1 MFDFVRKHNK
11 VMQVMLFLVVVPS
24 FIGFGVSGYNRY
36 RERGDAVAK
45 VDGHEIMQA
54 DWDAAHRQE
63 VERLRSQMPD
73 LDPKLVDSPLAKYGT
88 LERLVRDR
96 VIAAAADKERLTA
109 SDSAVLREEQQ
120 VLAPFKRP
128 DGRLDMD
135 KVREAL
141 GARGMNLP
149 MFEENLRSDLTA
161 RQVMQGVMA
170 TSFATPAQAAPSL
183 NAFFERR
190 EAQVARFDPKD
201 YASQVNPTDAD
212 VEAFYKAHPEQFQAP
227 EQASV
232 DYLVLDLDAVKKGI
246 TVNEADLKTYYEQ
259 NIAKYSVPEQRR
271 ASHIL
276 IAVPKGASQA
286 DKDKAKARAEE
297 LLAQVKKNPD
307 SFAEVAKK
315 NSQDPGSAPNGGDLD
330 WQTRGA
336 FVKPVEDAMFSLKKG
351 EISGIVESEF
361 GYHIIKLN
369 DVREGKQKSFEEVR
383 PELEAQLKQ
392 QQAQRKFAEVAETF
406 SNTVYEQSDSLKPA
420 ADKLKLPIQTA
431 TNVQRTPARGATG
444 ALANP
449 KFLAALFSS
458 DSLEKKRNTEAVE
471 VAPSTLVSGHV
482 TQYVP
487 AHTLPL
493 AEVKDKARERV
504 IAVRSADLAK
514 KDGMAKLAAWKAN
527 PASAQLPAAV
537 LVSRQQTQQQP
548 APVVDAALRADP
560 AALPSFSGVDLGEQG
575 YAVVKVDKVVPRD
588 PPPPEQAKAELQQYE
603 RWWASAEGLA
613 YYNLLKT
620 RFKAQILVAKPQQD
634 AAATKGQ

>member
-24 FIGFGVSGYNRY
+24 FIGFGVSGYNRF

-45 VDGHEIMQA
+45 VDGHEILQS

-63 VERLRSQMPD
+63 VERLRGQMPNI
-73 LDPKLVDSPLAKYGT
+73 DPKLLDSPQAKYGA

-96 VIAAAADKERLTA
+96 VIAAAAQKDHLTA
-109 SDSAVLREEQQ
+109 SDSAVYREEQQ
-120 VLAPFKRP
+120 ALAPLKGP
-128 DGRLDMD
+128 DGKLDME
-135 KVREAL
+135 KVRQVL
-141 GARGMNLP
+141 GARGMSLS
-149 MFEENLRSDLTA
+149 MFEESLRADLTA

-170 TSFATPAQAAPSL
+170 TSFATPAQTAPSL
-183 NAFFERR
+183 DAFFERR
-190 EAQVARFDPKD
+190 EVQVARFDPKD

-212 VEAFYKAHPEQFQAP
+212 IEAFYKAHPDQFRAP
-227 EQASV
+227 EQANV
-232 DYLVLDLDAVKKGI
+232 EYLVLDLEAVKKGM

-259 NIAKYSVPEQRR
+259 NIAKYNVPEQRR

-276 IAVPKGASQA
+276 IAVAKGASQA
-286 DKDKAKARAEE
+286 DKDKARARAEE
-297 LLAQVKKNPD
+297 ILAQVKKNPD
-307 SFAEVAKK
+307 SFAELAKK
-315 NSQDPGSAPNGGDLD
+315 YSQDPGSAPNGGDLD

-369 DVREGKQKSFEEVR
+369 DIREGKQKTFDEVR
-383 PELEAQLKQ
+383 PEIEAQQKQ

-431 TNVQRTPARGATG
+431 ANVQRTSAPGANPV
-444 ALANP
+444 LANP
-449 KFLAALFSS
+449 KFLAALFST
-458 DSLEKKRNTEAVE
+458 DSLEKKRNTEAIE
-471 VAPSTLVSGHV
+471 VAPNTLVSGRV
-482 TQYVP
+482 TQYTP

-493 AEVKDKARERV
+493 AEVKDKVRDKV
-504 IAVRSADLAK
+504 IAAKSAELAR

-537 LVSRQQTQQQP
+537 VVSRQQTQQQP
-548 APVVDAALRADP
+548 APVIEAVLRADP
-560 AALPSFSGVDLGEQG
+560 TALPAFTGVDLGEQG
-575 YAVVKVDKVVPRD
+575 YAVAKVAKVVPREA
-588 PPPPEQAKAELQQYE
+588 PSPEQAKAEREQYE
-603 RWWASAEGLA
+603 RLWASAEGMA

-620 RFKAQILVAKPQQD
+620 RFKAQILVAKPED
-634 AAATKGQ
+634 TAPKGQ